1 MYLIKENDNPLYITS
16 NKNAA
21 QELILSLYEE
31 YIYEG
36 WLRQIQNGS
45 DAQLTLM
52 LMRFSTYGYNIFTY
66 ERIDLYE

>member
-1 MYLIKENDNPLYITS
+1 MYLIKENDVPLYIVS
-16 NKNAA
+16 NESAA

-45 DAQLTLM
+45 DAKLTLA
-52 LMRFSTYGYNIFTY
+52 LMKFSTYGYNIFTY
-66 ERIDLYE
+66 ERIGLYE

>member
-1 MYLIKENDNPLYITS
+1 MYLIKENDIPLCIANNES
-16 NKNAA
+16 AA

-36 WLRQIQNGS
+36 WLRQIQNSS

-52 LMRFSTYGYNIFTY
+52 LMKFSTYGYDIFTY
-66 ERIDLYE
+66 ERIGLYE

>member
-1 MYLIKENDNPLYITS
+1 MYLIKENSIPLCVAS
-16 NKNAA
+16 NENTA

-52 LMRFSTYGYNIFTY
+52 LMKFSTYGYNIFTY
-66 ERIDLYE
+66 ERIGSYE